1 MGIDGFTLSA
11 QVVNFLVL
19 VWLLKHFLYR
29 RIVQTMDA
37 REAAI
42 VGQLNDAAQARVVA
56 EQEANLYRTKHREL
70 GEERDRMLAR
80 SQEDIEAR
88 RREMMRFARA
98 EVEEAQAKWFDA
110 LVRERQAIVRDLRE
124 RVGER
129 VLAVARRALKELA
142 GVELK
147 REAPTIFLERLR
159 SLPLA

>member
-1 MGIDGFTLSA
+1 
-11 QVVNFLVL
+11 
-19 VWLLKHFLYR
+19 
-29 RIVQTMDA
+29 
-37 REAAI
+37 
-42 VGQLNDAAQARVVA
+42 
-56 EQEANLYRTKHREL
+56 
-70 GEERDRMLAR
+70 MLAR